1 MDDVRAKFKSVGL
14 ESYDALSP
22 VLMDLIATFTAQKS
36 GVKFANL

>member
-22 VLMDLIATFTAQKS
+22 VLMDLIATFTAQKA